1 MPSLN
6 CCPDVPV
13 SFTRSLPARTPALSM
28 IPKLLC
34 MRSSLP
40 ARLAYFKPQ
49 EPHCQDSG
57 GRRGMRGCGGPG
69 QARARGGRACQVHQ
83 VQLGAQEAVAAG
95 RRRCGRL
102 APLLSCSVQ
111 IACLQ
116 LTLTRG
122 HPATIAAEVLYKY
135 STSLCWRN
143 ARGHTNAMRCLPEP
157 GFGPNPRILPCY
169 PGTCRAGQAPW
180 PAGALQA
187 HERELCSLRLCAATA
202 RCTLP
207 ASSRRAMSASPRTS
221 TSLPPATRRLGYD
234 SACATLQS
242 AAVTGTRRASRWG
255 EQ

>member
-1 MPSLN
+1 
-6 CCPDVPV
+6 
-13 SFTRSLPARTPALSM
+13 
-28 IPKLLC
+28 

-95 RRRCGRL
+95 RRRRGRL
-102 APLLSCSVQ
+102 APLLQ
-111 IACLQ
+111 LQ
-116 LTLTRG
+116 RADRV
-122 HPATIAAEVLYKY
+122 PATYSHTWAPCHDSCGGPLQIQQELYKY

-180 PAGALQA
+180 QAGALQA